1 MKGQKALLLSFKKY
15 FKKYSFLLF
24 LLIVLVCFSSVFLS
38 ILDNMYSSYDYKEKA
53 MVKGDALLYA
63 PFSSSD
69 VFIDA
74 LKKASG
80 MMDDCI
86 TDIRVRYPSLS
97 IYLEGEGDERMYLD
111 AVMSPSLCGKEV
123 LVLSEYVPKGDVSIC
138 TERKGALDYDLIVD
152 DERALNLY
160 INSHEALCSESVYK
174 EIASYQNVS
183 LENYYGRIEFD
194 VKDGTDFGKLL
205 RVLVEDCGLKEEG
218 IENGYTK
225 YLYIVDSKKTTRR
238 SLSDWYYY
246 DFKADVYRNDV
257 IALFNERYKDIE
269 LVNEVDRFNTPVI
282 FLYEFT
288 KRAVPLLCM
297 AFVFLAVSIYE
308 VRRKEFKLYRD
319 LGMSRAKLSL
329 LLFVESCLLIGF
341 VAVVSA
347 LVILL
352 CSFILKFYAPLGPQL
367 VKGKSVYFRDLYTL
381 RGNYSMKGVWKRFST
396 YMSYISL
403 FFVGVMFIFNSV
415 MLSLDEKKE
424 KKA

>member
-86 TDIRVRYPSLS
+86 TDVRVRYPSLS
-97 IYLEGEGDERMYLD
+97 IYLEGEGNERMYLD

-138 TERKGALDYDLIVD
+138 TERKGSLDYDLIVD

-194 VKDGTDFGKLL
+194 V
-205 RVLVEDCGLKEEG
+205 
-218 IENGYTK
+218 
-225 YLYIVDSKKTTRR
+225 
-238 SLSDWYYY
+238 
-246 DFKADVYRNDV
+246 
-257 IALFNERYKDIE
+257 
-269 LVNEVDRFNTPVI
+269 
-282 FLYEFT
+282 
-288 KRAVPLLCM
+288 
-297 AFVFLAVSIYE
+297 
-308 VRRKEFKLYRD
+308 
-319 LGMSRAKLSL
+319 
-329 LLFVESCLLIGF
+329 
-341 VAVVSA
+341 
-347 LVILL
+347 
-352 CSFILKFYAPLGPQL
+352 
-367 VKGKSVYFRDLYTL
+367 
-381 RGNYSMKGVWKRFST
+381 
-396 YMSYISL
+396 
-403 FFVGVMFIFNSV
+403 
-415 MLSLDEKKE
+415 
-424 KKA
+424 